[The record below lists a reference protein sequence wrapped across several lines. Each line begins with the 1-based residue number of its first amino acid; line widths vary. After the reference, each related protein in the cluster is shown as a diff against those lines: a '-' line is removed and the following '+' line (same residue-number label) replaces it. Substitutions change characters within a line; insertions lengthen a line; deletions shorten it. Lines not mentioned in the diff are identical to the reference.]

1 MNASRTSRLEG
12 PRNRAA
18 VAGVIGTVAM
28 TVLFFLEPLIGLPRM
43 AEGGILST
51 VMSATVA
58 HLPVGFAGG
67 WVVHF
72 TVGIAL
78 ALLYAAVA
86 ATRMPG
92 APALRGAL
100 YGALVFLGAQL
111 VVMPLVGAGIFSG
124 GQPARL
130 LGSLAGHFV
139 YGSVVGWY
147 YGRGAPV

>member
-1 MNASRTSRLEG
+1 MNAR
-12 PRNRAA
+12 RAA
-18 VAGVIGTVAM
+18 AAGVIGTVAM
-28 TVLFFLEPLIGLPRM
+28 TILFFLEPLLGLPRM

-58 HLPVGFAGG
+58 HVPVGFVGG

-78 ALLYAAVA
+78 ALFYAAAVA
-86 ATRMPG
+86 NRLPG
-92 APALRGAL
+92 APAVRGAL

-124 GQPARL
+124 GDPARV
-130 LGSLAGHFV
+130 LGSLAGHLV
-139 YGSVVGWY
+139 YGGVVGWY
-147 YGRGAPV
+147 YGRGAAA

>member
-1 MNASRTSRLEG
+1 MNAR
-12 PRNRAA
+12 RAA
-18 VAGVIGTVAM
+18 AAGVIGTVAM
-28 TVLFFLEPLIGLPRM
+28 TMLFFLEPLLGLPRM

-58 HLPVGFAGG
+58 HVPVGFVGG

-78 ALLYAAVA
+78 ALLYAAAVA
-86 ATRMPG
+86 NRLSGP
-92 APALRGAL
+92 PAVRGAL

-124 GQPARL
+124 GDPARV
-130 LGSLAGHFV
+130 LGSLAGHLV
-139 YGSVVGWY
+139 YGGVVGWY
-147 YGRGAPV
+147 YGRGAAA

>member
-1 MNASRTSRLEG
+1 MNAR
-12 PRNRAA
+12 RAA
-18 VAGVIGTVAM
+18 AAGVIGTVAM
-28 TVLFFLEPLIGLPRM
+28 TILFFLEPLLGLPRM

-58 HLPVGFAGG
+58 HVPVGFVGG

-78 ALLYAAVA
+78 ALLYAAVVVNLLS
-86 ATRMPG
+86 G
-92 APALRGAL
+92 APAARGVL

-124 GQPARL
+124 WDPARL
-130 LGSLAGHFV
+130 LGSLAGHLV
-139 YGSVVGWY
+139 YGGVVGWY
-147 YGRGAPV
+147 YGRRAAA